1 VGAEATGEGKE
12 ATSTLECGQSELS
25 SNEAALEAEQKRMGE
40 LCPYLLARELTA
52 DLLANHLAFM
62 EKEMADKEKRFTM
75 KQLQELATMCK
86 RLEEL

>member
-1 VGAEATGEGKE
+1 
-12 ATSTLECGQSELS
+12 
-25 SNEAALEAEQKRMGE
+25 MGE

-75 KQLQELATMCK
+75 KQLQELATVCK